1 MRIKSAVIREFCGS
15 KFDMLPVNV
24 LLELKTSKLCLI
36 NSEKK
41 CPADVADYRRQ
52 KKSLW
57 SKSKKLNNKIM
68 HEKNFRSENK
78 KICGNL
84 RVLRE

>member
-41 CPADVADYRRQ
+41 CPADLADKRK
-52 KKSLW
+52 KKSTL
-57 SKSKKLNNKIM
+57 
-68 HEKNFRSENK
+68 
-78 KICGNL
+78 
-84 RVLRE
+84 V